1 MVELAFNLIYDDEPQ
16 PSATDEPAT
25 RTGLHPH
32 GG

>member
-1 MVELAFNLIYDDEPQ
+1 MIELSFDLIYDDEPQ
-16 PSATDEPAT
+16 PEATDEP